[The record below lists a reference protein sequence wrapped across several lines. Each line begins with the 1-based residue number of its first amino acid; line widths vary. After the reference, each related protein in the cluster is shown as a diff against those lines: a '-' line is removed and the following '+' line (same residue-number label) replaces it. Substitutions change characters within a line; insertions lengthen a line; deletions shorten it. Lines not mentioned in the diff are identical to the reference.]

1 MHAVSRGQGHGLAL
15 TLARG
20 TAADA
25 DVVAPSYKH
34 HKGEDHETGT
44 VHDTHGGGY
53 GVYETGLALSLSR
66 VTAADADVVAPS
78 YIHHK
83 GEDHESGSV
92 HDTHGGGYVVY
103 RVRDVERADAG
114 AGGDGG
120 NGRGRRGATGRVR
133 SCAIARCACP

>member
-1 MHAVSRGQGHGLAL
+1 MRPWVCCLCCCVLHAVSRGQGHGLAL

-53 GVYETGLALSLSR
+53 
-66 VTAADADVVAPS
+66 
-78 YIHHK
+78 
-83 GEDHESGSV
+83 
-92 HDTHGGGYVVY
+92 VVY
-103 RVRDVERADAG
+103 RGRDVERADAG